1 MVAQHS
7 GWSVPDR
14 TPYPQMLQ
22 ISTGLIP
29 GGLLLSAPG
38 RSPILAMT
46 QVYKESVRI
55 GMERQLHRLAWR
67 CRCGC
72 LAIGL
77 HGHCLP
83 SAMAGHALTVPWR
96 AQTPMSFADGYP
108 YLLVNQASLDTLNQE
123 LRKPVTVQHFRPNL
137 VVSGALPYEEDDWKV
152 IQIGD
157 IVFDVAKP
165 CTRCQMITTDP
176 VSAVVDAD
184 NEPMRTLSKTRQLVK
199 ESALA

>member
-1 MVAQHS
+1 MGTACRLLWLGMHS
-7 GWSVPDR
+7 SR
-14 TPYPQMLQ
+14 TLQ
-22 ISTGLIP
+22 S
-29 GGLLLSAPG
+29 
-38 RSPILAMT
+38 
-46 QVYKESVRI
+46 
-55 GMERQLHRLAWR
+55 
-67 CRCGC
+67 
-72 LAIGL
+72 
-77 HGHCLP
+77 
-83 SAMAGHALTVPWR
+83 

-184 NEPMRTLSKTRQLVK
+184 NEPMRTLSKTRQLAEGICFGVNLVARNEGILELGAPMQVL
-199 ESALA
+199 ESKYEF